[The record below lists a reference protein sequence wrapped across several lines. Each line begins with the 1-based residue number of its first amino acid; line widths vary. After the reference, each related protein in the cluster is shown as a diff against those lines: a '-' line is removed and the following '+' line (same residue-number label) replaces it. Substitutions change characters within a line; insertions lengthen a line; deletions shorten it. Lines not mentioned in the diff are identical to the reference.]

1 VSRRLAVAVVGV
13 VLVIAGAVGACGG
26 DSTPVEAGAT
36 TPTSA
41 GPVSSATSASST
53 TVGSTTPP
61 PATTVAPPTPPART
75 VALGQDFPVDVGE
88 SVTIAGEGL
97 TVTYVEVMA
106 DSRCPPDV
114 QCIWA
119 GNATIAVAL
128 AKAGEPSATVPLNT
142 MEGPK
147 TAAYSSYTVA
157 LLDLAWGPSPTARLR
172 VT

>member
-1 VSRRLAVAVVGV
+1 MPGRLAAAVMGVAL
-13 VLVIAGAVGACGG
+13 VLVGAGACGG
-26 DSTPVEAGAT
+26 DSTPVETGAT

-41 GPVSSATSASST
+41 GPASATPSASST
-53 TVGSTTPP
+53 TVESTTPP
-61 PATTVAPPTPPART
+61 PATTAAPPTT
-75 VALGQDFPVDVGE
+75 VALGQDFAVDVGE
-88 SVTIAGEGL
+88 SVTVAGEGL
-97 TVTYVEVMA
+97 TVTYVELVA

-119 GNATIAVAL
+119 GNATIAVAM
-128 AKAGEPSATVPLNT
+128 AKAGELAANVQLNT

-147 TAAYSSYTVA
+147 SAGYSSYTVA